1 MLFSSRKMERQAGM
15 VRGGNSAHVRLLAL
29 VCLALSIF
37 ASAAVLPQ
45 PRSASP
51 DRNPIQHV
59 FIISVDGLKPESYTE
74 ADKHGLKIPTLRE
87 MVRAGA
93 WSDGVY
99 PVLPSVTYPSH
110 TTMVTGV
117 VPGVHGIFTNLQS
130 DPMGQNLAGWRWY
143 AEDIRVP
150 TLWQIARDRGLR
162 TTLIHWPVTVGAA
175 ADINAPEYWRANTAE
190 DLKVLRALSTPGIFA
205 DTARAFPDFS
215 SFFASLDTL
224 DNAWTEMACYAVEK
238 IQPNLLLLHL
248 AQVDHWQ
255 HEKGPF
261 SLEANAAIEAA
272 DAQVARVI
280 ASAKKAGVW
289 ATTAMVIVSDHGFA
303 PISQSLKPGI
313 LLHDHGLITLD
324 AQNRITAWKAAAL
337 TADGSAY
344 IYLHDPNDDS
354 TRRAVLDIFTPLA
367 GAPGSGIRRVANHAD
382 IVKMGGDLGAFLA
395 LEAADGFEMVPG
407 VTGNYLE
414 PSRHKGTH
422 GYFPDRPEMRASFLA
437 FGPPVGPAQISGA
450 RLIDIAPTV
459 ARWLGLDLSKAEGK
473 PLDVPVHAANP

>member
-1 MLFSSRKMERQAGM
+1 MAQRRSSAQRRFVGLA
-15 VRGGNSAHVRLLAL
+15 VIAFCLLA
-29 VCLALSIF
+29 
-37 ASAAVLPQ
+37 AVVWPKE
-45 PRSASP
+45 PIPAP
-51 DRNPIQHV
+51 DARPIQHV

-74 ADKHGLKIPTLRE
+74 PDAHGLKIPTLRE

-99 PVLPSVTYPSH
+99 PVMPSVTYPSH

-117 VPGVHGIFTNLQS
+117 VPRVHGIFTNLQF
-130 DPMGQNLAGWRWY
+130 DPMGRNLAGWRWY

-150 TLWQIARDRGLR
+150 TLWQTAREAGLR
-162 TTLIHWPVTVGAA
+162 TTLIHWPVTVGAPA
-175 ADINAPEYWRANTAE
+175 VINVPEYWRANTAE
-190 DLKVLRALSTPGIFA
+190 DLKLLRALSTPGIFT
-205 DTARAFPDFS
+205 DTAAAFPDFT

-261 SLEANAAIEAA
+261 SPEANAAIEAA
-272 DAQVARVI
+272 DGQIARVI
-280 ASAKKAGVW
+280 SSAKKAGIW
-289 ATTAMVIVSDHGFA
+289 QTTAIVVTSDHGFA
-303 PISQSLKPGI
+303 PISESLKPGI
-313 LLHDHGLITLD
+313 LLRDHGLITLD

-344 IYLHDPNDDS
+344 IYLHDSNDDA
-354 TRRAVLDIFTPLA
+354 TRRAVLDIFQPLA
-367 GAPGSGIRRVANHAD
+367 GAPGSGIRRVANHAE
-382 IVKMGGDLGAFLA
+382 IVKMGGDPDAFLA
-395 LEAADGFEMVPG
+395 LEAADGFESLPVL
-407 VTGNYLE
+407 TGNYLE
-414 PSRHKGTH
+414 PSKHKGTH

-437 FGPPVGPAQISGA
+437 FGPRIGTAKISMA

-459 ARWLGLDLSKAEGK
+459 ASWLGLDLSKAEGK
-473 PLDVPVHAANP
+473 PLEIPVRGANP